1 MTISQVALSNTF
13 NEFRQSFNDVANTTN
28 ALTDVDT
35 TRVPVYASTISA
47 NSLTATANVSA
58 ANVNVSTLTSGRV
71 ALAGA
76 GGRIQDDDGLT
87 YNTSTNTLTSG
98 NLAVSGTSSLVG
110 NVTVNTDKLTITA
123 SNGTIS
129 GATANVSVATVKASS
144 AVQSGSQVAGFLTEV
159 GSNEEKH
166 TFIGAASSNDAI
178 DVAVVNQST
187 GTLAYSEFIA
197 MNNTGNTDSGWISM
211 GINSSNYN
219 DPAFALTKKDDAYIL
234 FEAPEGSTGTGDLII
249 GTGANGT
256 SNKIILG
263 AGGFSTGNSQ
273 VVITP
278 DVKVAINIPTNSSST
293 TTGALVVSGGIGLA
307 GNLNVGGNVTITG
320 AISLQGSGNTV
331 STSSLS
337 VANSLLF
344 LAANNNADIL
354 DFGVIG
360 EYKYGATTKYGGI
373 VRDATDGIFKLF
385 ANNSAVPAN
394 TVNFSGT
401 GNLYA
406 PLVIGSANV
415 ANTTASTSSTT
426 GALTVGGGA
435 GIAGAVFAGGAIRTN
450 STTTSTSTTTGAL
463 IVDGGVGIANTLV
476 VGGKTTL
483 TAGIKIEEVFEKVT
497 VSATAATGTVNYD
510 ALTQAVLYYTS
521 NSSGNWTLNVR
532 GDSGQ
537 TMDSTMA
544 TGESVTFAFLVTN
557 GGTAYY
563 QTSFTID
570 GNAVTPKWSGGT
582 APSSGNASSIDVY
595 TITVIKTG
603 SATFTAL
610 AAQTKFA

>member
-1 MTISQVALSNTF
+1 MTTFTNVALSNTF
-13 NEFRQSFNDVANTTN
+13 NEFRQSFNDVANVATSITGSGTPIAVSANTLTVENTAQIPSLTTTTANTTN
-28 ALTDVDT
+28 A
-35 TRVPVYASTISA
+35 R
-47 NSLTATANVSA
+47 
-58 ANVNVSTLTSGRV
+58 VSTLTSGRV
-71 ALAGA
+71 VLAGTA
-76 GGRIQDDDGLT
+76 GLIQDDDGLT

-144 AVQSGSQVAGFLTEV
+144 AVQSGSQVTGFLTEAN
-159 GSNEEKH
+159 SNEEKH

-197 MNNTGNTDSGWISM
+197 MNDRGNTDSGWISM

-249 GTGANGT
+249 GTGGNGT

-273 VVITP
+273 VTITP
-278 DVKVAINIPTNSSST
+278 DVKVAISIPTVSTST

-331 STSSLS
+331 QTSSLS

-354 DFGVIG
+354 DFGVVG
-360 EYKYGATTKYGGI
+360 EYKLGATTKFAGF
-373 VRDATDGIFKLF
+373 VRDATDGIYKLF
-385 ANNSAVPAN
+385 ANNSSTPAN

-401 GNLYA
+401 GTVYA
-406 PLVIGSANV
+406 PLVVGSANV
-415 ANTTASTSSTT
+415 ANTTAASSSTT
-426 GALTVGGGA
+426 GALTV
-435 GIAGAVFAGGAIRTN
+435 AGGLGVAGKIYSGDYIFDAYGNLR
-450 STTTSTSTTTGAL
+450 AL
-463 IVDGGVGIANTLV
+463 APNAQSGSYT
-476 VGGKTTL
+476 
-483 TAGIKIEEVFEKVT
+483 
-497 VSATAATGTVNYD
+497 ATAADVGRFINTTAGVTINAGVFSIGDNVTIYNNSGSTITITQGTSVT
-510 ALTQAVLYYTS
+510 LRQAGTS
-521 NSSGNWTLNVR
+521 NTGNRSLALR
-532 GDSGQ
+532 GVCTVLCVASN
-537 TMDSTMA
+537 
-544 TGESVTFAFLVTN
+544 EFVIN
-557 GGTAYY
+557 GGGLT
-563 QTSFTID
+563 
-570 GNAVTPKWSGGT
+570 
-582 APSSGNASSIDVY
+582 
-595 TITVIKTG
+595 
-603 SATFTAL
+603 
-610 AAQTKFA
+610 

>member
-1 MTISQVALSNTF
+1 MAIFTNVALSNTF
-13 NEFRQSFNDVANTTN
+13 NEFRQAHNDVGNTLSDITGGSG
-28 ALTDVDT
+28 T
-35 TRVPVYASTISA
+35 TLASTTLYVNAVSA
-47 NSLTATANVSA
+47 NSFSATSSITASANVSA

-87 YNTSTNTLTSG
+87 YNTSTNTLTAG
-98 NLAVSGTSSLVG
+98 NVAVSGTSSLVG

-144 AVQSGSQVAGFLTEV
+144 AVQSGSQVTGFLTEAN
-159 GSNEEKH
+159 SDEAKH
-166 TFIGAASSNDAI
+166 TFIGAGSSNDAI

-197 MNNTGNTDSGWISM
+197 MNNTGNTDSGWVSL

-219 DPAFALTKKDDAYIL
+219 DPAFLLTKKDDAYIL
-234 FEAPEGSTGTGDLII
+234 FEAPAGSTGTGDLII

-263 AGGFSTGNSQ
+263 AGGFSTGNTQ
-273 VVITP
+273 MEIEP
-278 DVKVAINIPTNSSST
+278 DVRVFIDINTNSSST
-293 TTGALVVSGGIGLA
+293 TTGALVVNGGLGLA

-360 EYKYGATTKYGGI
+360 EYKLGATTKFAGF
-373 VRDATDGIFKLF
+373 VRDATDGIYKLF
-385 ANNSAVPAN
+385 ANNSSTPAN

-401 GNLYA
+401 GTVYA

-415 ANTTASTSSTT
+415 ANTTASSSTTT
-426 GALTVGGGA
+426 GALTV
-435 GIAGAVFAGGAIRTN
+435 AGGLGVAGNIYAGTYVYDGYGNLRTLPQN
-450 STTTSTSTTTGAL
+450 AQSTSYT
-463 IVDGGVGIANTLV
+463 
-476 VGGKTTL
+476 
-483 TAGIKIEEVFEKVT
+483 
-497 VSATAATGTVNYD
+497 ATAADVGRFINTTAGVTINAGVFAIGDNVTIYNNSGSTITITQGTSVT
-510 ALTQAVLYYTS
+510 LRQAGTS
-521 NSSGNWTLNVR
+521 NTGNRSLALR
-532 GDSGQ
+532 GVCTVLCVASN
-537 TMDSTMA
+537 
-544 TGESVTFAFLVTN
+544 EFVIN
-557 GGTAYY
+557 GGGLT
-563 QTSFTID
+563 
-570 GNAVTPKWSGGT
+570 
-582 APSSGNASSIDVY
+582 
-595 TITVIKTG
+595 
-603 SATFTAL
+603 
-610 AAQTKFA
+610 